1 MRGIVILAVLLVSRS
16 VLFAQSDSSASV
28 ARNDN
33 SIPSAHSDSATRG
46 AQAVQADMAFKGHDP
61 RRDANLNPFINN
73 QINPD
78 SNLSINPSSNF
89 NMNPIRENSLN
100 PTQNSSINPMINLQ
114 LNPQS
119 NDVLNPVIMKG
130 LQPSTETWTGL
141 FLFNDSNQLFGYI
154 SVATQNVMLSFDN
167 NGTWNGYYVKAGR
180 MMYNYFTLFG
190 VWTGMFLC
198 YDNQSGYNLFDR
210 NGKWTHIHVK

>member
-1 MRGIVILAVLLVSRS
+1 MRGIVILAVFFFFRS
-16 VLFAQSDSSASV
+16 VLFAQNDSSANV
-28 ARNDN
+28 ARNDS
-33 SIPSAHSDSATRG
+33 SIPAVRNYSITRV
-46 AQAVQADMAFKGHDP
+46 AQADMAFKGHDP

-89 NMNPIRENSLN
+89 NMNPIKENSLN

-130 LQPSTETWTGL
+130 LQPATETWKGL